1 MWWEM
6 SFVKLL
12 AECCL
17 VVLWSWGFL
26 GVGGWGSGCRQLP
39 AFLQR
44 SALGPGSLLSPTPQ
58 GCVTL
63 GFWPFSHPDKLFW
76 YMGGVPILNVEKL
89 EGFCFLLG

>member
-44 SALGPGSLLSPTPQ
+44 SALGPGSLLSPMHVCDPWVLAFQ
-58 GCVTL
+58 
-63 GFWPFSHPDKLFW
+63 PP
-76 YMGGVPILNVEKL
+76 
-89 EGFCFLLG
+89 